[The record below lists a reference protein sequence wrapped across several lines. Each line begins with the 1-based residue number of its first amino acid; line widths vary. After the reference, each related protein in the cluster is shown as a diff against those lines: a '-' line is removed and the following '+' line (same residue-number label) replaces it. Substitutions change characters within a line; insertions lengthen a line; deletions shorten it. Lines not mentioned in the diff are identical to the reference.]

1 MPAKNGQQYIER
13 LKNAKNNVYMNGE
26 FVEDVTE
33 HRAFKEVIKTM
44 AKLYDVQY
52 EKPDKMLY
60 TSPTTGEKVGKTFM
74 VPTTIDE
81 LINAVKQLK
90 MANITNGMMG
100 RSPDY
105 LNADVMVMGPASEFF
120 AEGDEFAEN
129 ARKYLN
135 LREKMI

>member
-81 LINAVKQLK
+81 LIQRREAIEECK
-90 MANITNGMMG
+90 I
-100 RSPDY
+100 
-105 LNADVMVMGPASEFF
+105 
-120 AEGDEFAEN
+120 
-129 ARKYLN
+129 
-135 LREKMI
+135 LRTE